1 MGAIKSDAGVQGLPC
16 EGAYRQGKPCTPCPI
31 SNTAW
36 LCASLLIAPF
46 DHLLNGGRGVSCIID
61 TIQAQTL
68 ERVCIFG
75 SITDPSTVPIPP
87 NVIVQAESLSKHYGK
102 QRVVEQISF
111 QIGKGEFCG
120 ILGPNGAGK
129 TTTLKML
136 VGNTPSSGGTLTVLG
151 FPIPQQARSM
161 RGRIGVVPQA
171 DNLDPDFTVVEN
183 LQVYGRYFGLK
194 RAEIGQRIAE
204 LLAFVALEEK
214 ADARINQ
221 LSGGMKRRL
230 SIARALINRPELLI
244 LDEPTTG
251 LDPQIRQN
259 IWHMLRQ
266 LQKEGLTIIL
276 TTHYM
281 DEAERLCG
289 RIILMDHGRILADR
303 TPEELVRERIEP
315 HVLEVFG
322 AGVAAWKTANP
333 LTGPIR
339 CEQVGET
346 CFYYGADL
354 SALVQTLDGW
364 PGLRYGYRPA
374 NLEDVFLK
382 MTGRELRDA

>member
-1 MGAIKSDAGVQGLPC
+1 
-16 EGAYRQGKPCTPCPI
+16 
-31 SNTAW
+31 
-36 LCASLLIAPF
+36 
-46 DHLLNGGRGVSCIID
+46 
-61 TIQAQTL
+61 
-68 ERVCIFG
+68 
-75 SITDPSTVPIPP
+75 
-87 NVIVQAESLSKHYGK
+87 
-102 QRVVEQISF
+102 
-111 QIGKGEFCG
+111 
-120 ILGPNGAGK
+120 
-129 TTTLKML
+129 
-136 VGNTPSSGGTLTVLG
+136 
-151 FPIPQQARSM
+151 
-161 RGRIGVVPQA
+161 VPQS
-171 DNLDPDFTVVEN
+171 DNLDLDFTVKEN
-183 LQVYGRYFGLK
+183 LHVYGRYFGLK
-194 RAEIGQRIAE
+194 RAEVERRIAE

-214 ADARINQ
+214 TDSCIKQ

-259 IWHMLRQ
+259 IWQLLRQ

-289 RIILMDHGRILADR
+289 RIILMDRGRILADR

-322 AGVAAWKTANP
+322 TGVSAWKNANP
-333 LTGPIR
+333 LSGPIR

-354 SALVQTLDGW
+354 SELVKTLDGW

>member
-1 MGAIKSDAGVQGLPC
+1 MSSL
-16 EGAYRQGKPCTPCPI
+16 TP
-31 SNTAW
+31 
-36 LCASLLIAPF
+36 
-46 DHLLNGGRGVSCIID
+46 
-61 TIQAQTL
+61 
-68 ERVCIFG
+68 
-75 SITDPSTVPIPP
+75 
-87 NVIVQAESLSKHYGK
+87 VIVQAENLTKHYGK
-102 QRVVEQISF
+102 QCVVNNISF
-111 QIGKGEFCG
+111 QIIKGEFCG

-136 VGNTPSSGGTLTVLG
+136 VGNTPASAGMLSVLG
-151 FPIPQQARSM
+151 FPIPQQARAM
-161 RGRIGVVPQA
+161 RSRIGVVPQS
-171 DNLDPDFTVVEN
+171 DNLDLDFTVKEN
-183 LQVYGRYFGLK
+183 LHVYGRYFGLK
-194 RAEIGQRIAE
+194 RAEVERRIAE

-214 ADARINQ
+214 TDSCIKQ

-259 IWHMLRQ
+259 IWQLLRQ
-266 LQKEGLTIIL
+266 LQKDGLTIIL

-289 RIILMDHGRILADR
+289 RIILMDRGRILADS

-322 AGVAAWKTANP
+322 TGVSAWKNANP

-354 SALVQTLDGW
+354 SELVQTLDGW

-382 MTGRELRDA
+382 LTGRELRDA

>member
-1 MGAIKSDAGVQGLPC
+1 M
-16 EGAYRQGKPCTPCPI
+16 RQRIGI
-31 SNTAW
+31 
-36 LCASLLIAPF
+36 
-46 DHLLNGGRGVSCIID
+46 V
-61 TIQAQTL
+61 AQT
-68 ERVCIFG
+68 
-75 SITDPSTVPIPP
+75 
-87 NVIVQAESLSKHYGK
+87 
-102 QRVVEQISF
+102 
-111 QIGKGEFCG
+111 
-120 ILGPNGAGK
+120 
-129 TTTLKML
+129 
-136 VGNTPSSGGTLTVLG
+136 
-151 FPIPQQARSM
+151 
-161 RGRIGVVPQA
+161 

-183 LQVYGRYFGLK
+183 LRVYGKYFGLK
-194 RAEIGQRIAE
+194 RAEIEQRIPE
-204 LLAFVALEEK
+204 LLSFAALEEK
-214 ADARINQ
+214 ADATIHQ

-259 IWHMLRQ
+259 IWQLLRQ
-266 LQKEGLTIIL
+266 LQKNGLTLIL

-281 DEAERLCG
+281 DEAERLCS

-303 TPEELVRERIEP
+303 SPEELVRERIEP

-322 AGVAAWKTANP
+322 PGLGSWQKSNP

-339 CEQVGET
+339 CEQAGET

-354 SALVQTLDGW
+354 SALVKTLDGW
-364 PGLRYGYRPA
+364 PGLRYAYRPA

>member
-1 MGAIKSDAGVQGLPC
+1 MSSL
-16 EGAYRQGKPCTPCPI
+16 TP
-31 SNTAW
+31 
-36 LCASLLIAPF
+36 
-46 DHLLNGGRGVSCIID
+46 
-61 TIQAQTL
+61 
-68 ERVCIFG
+68 
-75 SITDPSTVPIPP
+75 
-87 NVIVQAESLSKHYGK
+87 VIVQAENLTKHYGK
-102 QRVVEQISF
+102 QCVVNNISF
-111 QIGKGEFCG
+111 QIIKGEFCG

-136 VGNTPSSGGTLTVLG
+136 VGNTPASAGMLSVLG
-151 FPIPQQARSM
+151 FPIPQQARAM
-161 RGRIGVVPQA
+161 RSRIGVVPQS
-171 DNLDPDFTVVEN
+171 DNLDLDFTVKEN
-183 LQVYGRYFGLK
+183 LHVYGRYFGLN
-194 RAEIGQRIAE
+194 RAEVERRIAE

-214 ADARINQ
+214 ADSCIKQ

-259 IWHMLRQ
+259 IWQLLRQ
-266 LQKEGLTIIL
+266 LQKDGLTIIL

-289 RIILMDHGRILADR
+289 RIILMDRGRILADS

-322 AGVAAWKTANP
+322 TGVSAWKNANP

-354 SALVQTLDGW
+354 SELVQTLDGW

-382 MTGRELRDA
+382 LTGRELRDA

>member
-1 MGAIKSDAGVQGLPC
+1 MSSLPP
-16 EGAYRQGKPCTPCPI
+16 A
-31 SNTAW
+31 
-36 LCASLLIAPF
+36 
-46 DHLLNGGRGVSCIID
+46 
-61 TIQAQTL
+61 
-68 ERVCIFG
+68 
-75 SITDPSTVPIPP
+75 
-87 NVIVQAESLSKHYGK
+87 IVQADNLSKHYGK
-102 QRVVEQISF
+102 HCVVDRISF
-111 QIGKGEFCG
+111 RLAQGDFCG

-136 VGNTPSSGGTLTVLG
+136 VGNTPSSGGELRVLG
-151 FPIPQQARSM
+151 LPIPKQARAM
-161 RGRIGVVPQA
+161 RQRIGVVAQA
-171 DNLDPDFTVVEN
+171 DNLDQDFTVVEN
-183 LQVYGRYFGLK
+183 LRVYGRYFGLK
-194 RAEIGQRIAE
+194 RSDIERRIPE
-204 LLAFVALEEK
+204 LLAFSALEEK
-214 ADARINQ
+214 ADATLHQ

-259 IWHMLRQ
+259 IWQLLRQ

-303 TPEELVRERIEP
+303 TPEELVRECIEP
-315 HVLEVFG
+315 HVLEVYG
-322 AGVAAWKTANP
+322 TSLSTWQKANP
-333 LTGPIR
+333 LSAPIR

-354 SALVQTLDGW
+354 SAVVKTLDGW
-364 PGLRYGYRPA
+364 PGLRYAYRPA